1 MWNKKRIFLIYFFS
15 ILFLSCFYINFQ
27 SRFIVINNHFNYSE
41 ENLPNSSQLGSNIT
55 LNIIKPGL
63 IIIEGHIAINISS
76 VNFGQ
81 IHCALTEQSGDRY
94 FININ
99 QTTELLGNNQSQLFT
114 IRITPFIT
122 TFPGEYHFALNIT
135 GLFTYSETFD
145 IFLGMG
151 YSLFTII
158 LGFVAF
164 MVIIVVLKR
173 RNTNKTKKSKG
184 ASLPSTKTS
193 SQPIVKGKIACPN
206 CKKAIDEGLA
216 FCPECGERIPEF
228 LRYSPK

>member
-15 ILFLSCFYINFQ
+15 ILFLSCFFINFQ
-27 SRFIVINNHFNYSE
+27 SKFIVSNNHFSYSE
-41 ENLPNSSQLGSNIT
+41 ENLPNTSQLGSNIT

-63 IIIEGHIAINISS
+63 IIIEGHIAINVSS
-76 VNFGQ
+76 ANFGQ
-81 IHCALTEQSGDRY
+81 IHYALTEQSGDRY

-99 QTTELLGNNQSQLFT
+99 QTMEILGNNQSHLLT
-114 IRITPFIT
+114 IRVTPLIT
-122 TFPGEYHFALNIT
+122 TFPGEYHFTLNIT

-164 MVIIVVLKR
+164 MIIIIVLKR
-173 RNTNKTKKSKG
+173 RNTDKTKKIKG
-184 ASLPSTKTS
+184 DSLTSIKPS
-193 SQPIVKGKIACPN
+193 SQPVLKGKIACPN

-228 LRYSPK
+228 LRYNPK